1 LHGGAQLARISRSR
15 RGSPQR
21 SGARD
26 PPPPLE
32 EIIDAFTHPLLDRS
46 ARGSDERDL
55 YWAYHFLSGARSVPR
70 AKRPARRNKAKR

>member
-1 LHGGAQLARISRSR
+1 LHGGAQLARISGSR

-55 YWAYHFLSGARSVPR
+55 YWAYHFLSGARCVPR
-70 AKRPARRNKAKR
+70 AKRPARRKAKR